1 MTKEELSRNLGTIA
15 KSGTSEFL
23 RQMEVRAGAWSDG
36 GLGRMGC
43 VEMKEMEWW
52 RDGEGGEMEGEGRGE
67 WEVEVAVGK
76 WKEKRNNDGGREMVR
91 VKDV

>member
-36 GLGRMGC
+36 GLGRIGC
-43 VEMKEMEWW
+43 ME
-52 RDGEGGEMEGEGRGE
+52 
-67 WEVEVAVGK
+67 K
-76 WKEKRNNDGGREMVR
+76 KEKE
-91 VKDV
+91 